1 MSMMT
6 EYTLLTTLAFHHL
19 VIGGILLIVV
29 STLHK
34 LLIKNVELKSW
45 LWMTAFVV
53 STLTPFTLISVEQS
67 SPLPAQVTLADLSTK
82 TSISDANQLVAVPAY
97 KAPEKA
103 RYWHL
108 PANIVFNFSMLV
120 SLGLCIWTIGSV
132 WRVIATT
139 RMYLRTKQLLSDMGT
154 QSEALSHYIGKPV
167 YICQRVSSPMVVG
180 YLRAVILMPT
190 SIIEQLDL
198 AQIQAILQHENAHIQ
213 RKDNWFALFQECI
226 AIVFWWSPVMRLLNK
241 YIHVERE
248 IACDLRAASQLSNT
262 KQYAQSLVDC
272 AKLMV
277 HQQQSVLAMGLFSK
291 KKELT
296 KRVGIVL
303 KHKVVK
309 KIHSGLIALIC
320 VGLSISTLQA
330 AQTLAPKIN
339 IKQTKID
346 SRHYSLLPIDDGQ
359 ALIEAVMRNDIQS
372 IQDLQDKGVDINTP
386 AIGDGTAL
394 MIAVKMNNRRMVDAL
409 IGLGADVNQSSRGDG
424 NPLIAAAARNNIE
437 MAKVLLNQG
446 ANIDAVVIDDETA
459 LINASSYSHIEM
471 TQFLIDRGAD
481 VNIAVTTGFS
491 DGNEVRTALNRARDP
506 IISDL
511 LIANGATQ

>member
-1 MSMMT
+1 MMT

-19 VIGGILLIVV
+19 VIGGILIIVISV
-29 STLHK
+29 LHT
-34 LLIKNVELKSW
+34 LLIKNIELKSW

-53 STLTPFTLISVEQS
+53 STLTPFTLISVEQTA
-67 SPLPAQVTLADLSTK
+67 PLVTELGITELSTN
-82 TSISDANQLVAVPAY
+82 TSISDANQLLAPVSYKVP
-97 KAPEKA
+97 EETG
-103 RYWHL
+103 YWHL

-120 SLGLCIWTIGSV
+120 SLGLFIWTLGSA

-139 RMYLRTKQLLSDMGT
+139 RMYLRTKQLLGDIGT
-154 QSEALSHYIGKPV
+154 RSEEFSHYIGKPV
-167 YICQRVSSPMVVG
+167 HICQRVSSPMVVG
-180 YLRAVILMPT
+180 YWRPVILMPT
-190 SIIEQLDL
+190 SILEQLDK

-226 AIVFWWSPVMRLLNK
+226 AIVFWWSPVMRLLNN

-262 KQYAQSLVDC
+262 RQYAQSLVDC

-296 KRVGIVL
+296 KRIGIVL
-303 KHKVVK
+303 KNKVVK
-309 KIHSGLIALIC
+309 KVHSGLIALIC
-320 VGLSISTLQA
+320 LGLSISTIQA
-330 AQTLAPKIN
+330 AQTLAPKIS

-346 SRHYSLLPIDDGQ
+346 SRHYSLLPFDDGQ
-359 ALIEAVMRNDIQS
+359 ALIEAVMQNDIQT
-372 IQDLQDKGVDINTP
+372 IQDLQAEGVDINTP

-394 MIAVKMNNRRMVDAL
+394 MIAVKMNNRSMVDAL

-424 NPLIAAAARNNIE
+424 NPLILAAARNNIE
-437 MAKVLLNQG
+437 MAEALLNQG
-446 ANIDAVVIDDETA
+446 ANIDAIVINDETA
-459 LINASSYSHIEM
+459 LINASLYSHIEM

-491 DGNEVRTALNRARDP
+491 DGNEVRTALNRSRDP
-506 IISDL
+506 ILRDL